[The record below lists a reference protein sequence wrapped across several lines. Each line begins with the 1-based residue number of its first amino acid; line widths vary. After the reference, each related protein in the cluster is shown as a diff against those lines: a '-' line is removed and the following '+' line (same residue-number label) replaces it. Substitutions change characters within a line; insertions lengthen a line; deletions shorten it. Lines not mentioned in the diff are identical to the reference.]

1 MAACRPIVECATCST
16 DTLLIITCESGLHT
30 FCQECAM
37 NYFLSLGDPNTVAGS
52 AEAGLSCPLTDDC
65 GSQLEFG
72 LVRDILG
79 QINRAAGPRVQR
91 NLREHILRCLGR
103 NVRIPCPNVECAY
116 FVIQTEHDDFQ
127 ELFLSCPNCS
137 KTYCL
142 TCKQCRASEG
152 APLAVKDP
160 ADCNTMRCSRC
171 YRFYCFICSMDLGRE
186 SYRAHQAFPH
196 RNAKMT
202 EARQCWL
209 VNDEEMQQT
218 HETAIEIRQLIAVRN
233 YLFSL
238 DVSDERKVRLL
249 ERNRRILGNLHSAL
263 QEELERTKVTVN
275 CVIV

>member
-1 MAACRPIVECATCST
+1 
-16 DTLLIITCESGLHT
+16 
-30 FCQECAM
+30 M

-52 AEAGLSCPLTDDC
+52 AEAGLSCPLTDYC

-72 LVRDILG
+72 LVRDIVG

-91 NLREHILRCLGR
+91 NLRENILRCLGR

-142 TCKQCRASEG
+142 TCKHSLSCQGYKDHICPADDDITDTDANLKLNDVLTEAISVRCPNRQCRESEG

-171 YRFYCFICSMDLGRE
+171 YTFYCFICSMDLGRE

-196 RNAKMT
+196 R
-202 EARQCWL
+202 
-209 VNDEEMQQT
+209 
-218 HETAIEIRQLIAVRN
+218 
-233 YLFSL
+233 
-238 DVSDERKVRLL
+238 
-249 ERNRRILGNLHSAL
+249 
-263 QEELERTKVTVN
+263 
-275 CVIV
+275 